1 MKVNGVEV
9 ASAAGGETLV
19 VNREWSQDDQIELVL
34 PLEIKVTRWYEN
46 SAAIERGPLVF
57 ALKMKENWTKVAN
70 DGKFGT
76 RYGDWYY
83 EVHSKDAWNYAL
95 LREDVEGD
103 APKQAFTLEEMPTDA
118 YPWNVENAPLQ
129 IKARAR
135 MMNDWKPY
143 GGSTGPL
150 PYSDQYQAD
159 LGPVQEITLIP
170 YGCTTLRITEFPV
183 TY

>member
-1 MKVNGVEV
+1 V
-9 ASAAGGETLV
+9 
-19 VNREWSQDDQIELVL
+19 
-34 PLEIKVTRWYEN
+34 
-46 SAAIERGPLVF
+46 ERGPLVF

-83 EVHSKDAWNYAL
+83 EVHSPDIWNFAL
-95 LREDVEGD
+95 LREDVEGE
-103 APKQAFTLEEMPTDA
+103 APASAFTLVETPVEG
-118 YPWNVENAPLQ
+118 YPWNVDNAPLQ

-135 MMNDWKPY
+135 TIEGWELY
-143 GGSTGPL
+143 GGMAGPL
-150 PYSDQYQAD
+150 PYSDQYQAE
-159 LGPVQEITLIP
+159 LGPVQEIILIP